1 MRAAL
6 KVAAAG
12 FLSLA
17 FCGGAGQAVAATIVL
32 TPNTP
37 FAISTANTYVDGNTT
52 FNFTSCSSCSGL
64 QIESLFNGRNGTEI
78 EILKSSAIFSNSAGA
93 NNSALSFTLNVTI
106 NPGNGGISSVTN
118 ILQGSTTLAA
128 NRTAVTS
135 VLSNFTGVTGA
146 VGTPS
151 SNLTNTTSSEVF
163 DLLAPT
169 RSFSFVATL
178 SDLSKNA
185 TKADTLVLSN
195 VKLLFAPAPEPASI
209 GLLATGVLG
218 LAAVRRRFTRRGGRA
233 ISP

>member
-1 MRAAL
+1 
-6 KVAAAG
+6 
-12 FLSLA
+12 
-17 FCGGAGQAVAATIVL
+17 
-32 TPNTP
+32 
-37 FAISTANTYVDGNTT
+37 
-52 FNFTSCSSCSGL
+52 
-64 QIESLFNGRNGTEI
+64 
-78 EILKSSAIFSNSAGA
+78 
-93 NNSALSFTLNVTI
+93 VTI

-218 LAAVRRRFTRRGGRA
+218 LAAVRRRFARRGGRA